1 MGRKMI
7 FEKINEIQKKYEIS
21 TMVRLLVDFDDSSK
35 TAFIN
40 TCKELEYNPD
50 ADDELIYSWYLA
62 EKENIDRKGGVLSE

>member
-1 MGRKMI
+1 
-7 FEKINEIQKKYEIS
+7 
-21 TMVRLLVDFDDSSK
+21 MVRLLVDFDDSSK

-62 EKENIDRKGGVLSE
+62 EKENIDRKSGVLNE

>member
-1 MGRKMI
+1 MGKMI